1 MNVFRRSPG
10 GGGSVVWE
18 DMRGREVSMKDNWGA
33 GMQVEK

>member
-18 DMRGREVSMKDNWGA
+18 DMRGSEVSRKENGGA